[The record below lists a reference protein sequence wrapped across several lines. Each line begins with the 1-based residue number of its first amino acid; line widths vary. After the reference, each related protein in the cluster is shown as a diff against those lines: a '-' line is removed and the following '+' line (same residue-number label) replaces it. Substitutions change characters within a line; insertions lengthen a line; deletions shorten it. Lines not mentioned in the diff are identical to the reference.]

1 MKRILSSTRFLAA
14 LVAVL
19 LIPALVGAQAKP
31 AKAPAASAAQVQTGP
46 GGWIKEFG
54 TMWTFDA
61 PPLAYW
67 KGRYGFE
74 PSAEWLEHVRLS
86 AVRIPGC
93 SASFVSDNGL
103 VMTNHHCA
111 RSCITAVSPKDTSY
125 QEAGFVSAKLED
137 EKKCPNMY
145 ADQLIGTEDVTA
157 KIRAAVTSKKTSE
170 QVEQRDKAITDI
182 QTACQSSPGL
192 MCQVVTFYQG
202 GKYSLYRYKR
212 YGDVRLVMAPEE
224 AMSFFGGDPDNFTYP
239 RYDLDL
245 TLLRVY
251 DNNQPFQAPH
261 YLRWNAKGA
270 VEGELTFVVGNPGST
285 GRLLTMAQ
293 MEYLRDLQY
302 PLTLSSFKTQIA
314 FYKALVAE
322 SEANKRQFENTV
334 FGLENSQKAITG
346 YNVGLLDKNIMAK
359 KAAFEKDF
367 RARIMAKPDLAAK
380 YGKAWDNIAVA
391 QKELGSFYI
400 AQQFQG
406 FAGSTLL
413 NLAAGLVRI
422 PEQEKLADSLR
433 LSAYRGQGLAR
444 AKAQLGANMPVNVA
458 MEKKLFAMQLTRA
471 QAALPANDP
480 FLKAALNG
488 RTPEA
493 AAEALIGG
501 STLANV
507 ETRKA
512 LLEGGAAAVAASTDP
527 LIVLARTVNPMA
539 TKHSLR
545 AQKLNTTVSANVEL
559 VGQALYA
566 AYGESL
572 PPDATFTLRITDGLV
587 AGFPYNGTIAPYR
600 TSIYGLYGRSAEF
613 DNKPPFKLAPRWEA
627 ARAAVDM
634 TTAINFTSTHDII
647 GGNSG
652 SPVINAKGEVVG
664 LVFDGNIESLPNRF
678 IFTDD
683 VARTVSVHTAG
694 ITEALRKVYGAT
706 RLVTE
711 LQTAAGKK

>member
-1 MKRILSSTRFLAA
+1 MKSLRSLAA
-14 LVAVL
+14 LAAL
-19 LIPALVGAQAKP
+19 LVVPALASAQAKP
-31 AKAPAASAAQVQTGP
+31 AAKAPSAPQVQTGP

-74 PSAEWLEHVRLS
+74 PTPEWLEHVRLS

-111 RSCITAVSPKDTSY
+111 RGCITAVSPKDTSY
-125 QEAGFVSAKLED
+125 QEAGFTSAKLED

-157 KIRAAVTSKKTSE
+157 KVRAVVTSKKTAE
-170 QVEQRDKAITDI
+170 QVEQRDKAIADI
-182 QTACQSSPGL
+182 QAACSTGGL
-192 MCQVVTFYQG
+192 TCQVVTFYQG

-212 YGDVRLVMAPEE
+212 YNDVRLVMAPEE
-224 AMSFFGGDPDNFTYP
+224 ATSFFGGDPDNFTYP

-251 DNNQPFQAPH
+251 ENNQPFKASH
-261 YLRWNAKGA
+261 YLKWNAKGA

-293 MEYLRDLQY
+293 MEFLRDYQY
-302 PLTLSSFKTQIA
+302 PFQLAVYKSQIA
-314 FYKALVAE
+314 LFKSLVAQ
-322 SEANKRQFENTV
+322 SEANKRLYENAV
-334 FGLENSQKAITG
+334 FGLENSQKAVTG
-346 YNVGLLDKNIMAK
+346 YNAGLIDKSIMAK

-367 RARIMAKPDLAAK
+367 RARIMGKADLAAK
-380 YGKAWDNIAVA
+380 YGKAWDNIAAA
-391 QKELGSFYI
+391 QKELGSFFA

-406 FAGSTLL
+406 FGGSTLL

-433 LSAYRGQGLAR
+433 LQPYRGPGLAR
-444 AKAQLGANMPVNVA
+444 AKAQVGANMPVDVA
-458 MEKKLFAMQLTRA
+458 MDKQLLAMQFTRA
-471 QAALPANDP
+471 LAALGPNDP
-480 FLKAALNG
+480 FIKLALNG
-488 RTPEA
+488 QSPEA
-493 AAEALIGG
+493 AAAALLDHTTLG
-501 STLANV
+501 SADA
-507 ETRKA
+507 RKA
-512 LLEGGAAAVAASTDP
+512 LLEGGAKAVADSKDP
-527 LIVLARTVNPMA
+527 LIVFARAVNPMA
-539 TKHSLR
+539 TKHAMR
-545 AQKLNTTVSANVEL
+545 AMKLNTTISANVEL
-559 VGQALYA
+559 VGQAIYA

-572 PPDATFTLRITDGLV
+572 PPDATFTLRITDGVV
-587 AGFPYNGTIAPYR
+587 AGFPYNGTIAPYK
-600 TSIYGLYGRSAEF
+600 TSLYGLYGRSAEF
-613 DNKPPFKLAPRWEA
+613 DDKPPFKLPQRWVN
-627 ARAAVDM
+627 ARASVDLA
-634 TTAINFTSTHDII
+634 TPINFTTTQDII

-678 IFTDD
+678 IFTDE
-683 VARTVSVHTAG
+683 VARTVAVHTAG
-694 ITEALRKVYGAT
+694 ITEALKKVYGLPRIT
-706 RLVTE
+706 QE
-711 LQTAAGKK
+711 LEAAAAKK

>member
-1 MKRILSSTRFLAA
+1 MKSLLRSTRFVAA

-19 LIPALVGAQAKP
+19 LVPVLVRAQAKP

-61 PPLAYW
+61 PPMEYW
-67 KGRYGFE
+67 KGRYGFQ

-125 QEAGFVSAKLED
+125 QEAGFVSTRLED

-157 KIRAAVTSKKTSE
+157 KIRAAVTSKKTAE

-182 QTACQSSPGL
+182 QSACQSSPGL
-192 MCQVVTFYQG
+192 ICQVVTFYQG

-245 TLLRVY
+245 TLLRIY
-251 DNNQPFQAPH
+251 DNNQPFKAPH
-261 YLRWNAKGA
+261 YFRWHAAGA
-270 VEGELTFVVGNPGST
+270 TEGELTFVVGNPGST

-293 MEYLRDLQY
+293 MEFLRDYQY
-302 PLTLSSFKTQIA
+302 PLQLANFKTQIA
-314 FYKALVAE
+314 FYKELVAQ
-322 SEANKRQFENTV
+322 SEANKRQYENTV
-334 FGLENSQKAITG
+334 FGLENSQKAVTG
-346 YNVGLLDKNIMAK
+346 YNAGLIDKNIMAK

-367 RARIMAKPDLAAK
+367 RARITAKPDLAAK
-380 YGKAWDNIAVA
+380 YGKAWDTIAAA
-391 QKELGSFYI
+391 QKELGSFYV

-433 LSAYRGQGLAR
+433 LQAYRGQGLAR
-444 AKAQLGANMPVNVA
+444 AKGQIGASIPIDVA
-458 MEKKLFAMQLTRA
+458 VEKKTLALQFGRA
-471 QAALPANDP
+471 LQALGPNDP
-480 FLKAALNG
+480 FIKLALNG
-488 RTPEA
+488 QSPEA
-493 AAEALIGG
+493 AAAALLDNT
-501 STLANV
+501 TLAKADA
-507 ETRKA
+507 RKA
-512 LLEGGAAAVAASTDP
+512 LLDGGASAVAASTDP
-527 LIVLARTVNPMA
+527 LIVFARQVNPIA
-539 TKHSLR
+539 TRHAMR
-545 AQKLNTTVSANVEL
+545 AAKLNTTVSANVEL
-559 VGQALYA
+559 VGQAIYA

-587 AGFPYNGTIAPYR
+587 AGFPYNGTIAPYK

-634 TTAINFTSTHDII
+634 TTALNFTSTHDII

-694 ITEALRKVYGAT
+694 MTEALKKVYGAT
-706 RLVTE
+706 RLVNE
-711 LQTAAGKK
+711 LQAAAGKK